1 MKKPII
7 VIVSLSLAIS
17 LIALLVLFRQYNKTK
32 ETVISLEKKLSE
44 LDERTVQTDQEN
56 NALREKIQDNIEQ
69 LEQLRN
75 ETKHV
80 AELENT
86 IASLRDEIASLK
98 DEIASSNTT
107 AAALR
112 QELDNVR
119 LLNSELNDKDQKMQD
134 EITRLGSQIS
144 DMEKQKEAVDFQLSQ
159 LKSEHESMVAGLK
172 NEIQN
177 RDNTIGELN
186 EKMGVEV
193 SNVENLKEKVS
204 NAQAD
209 IESLM
214 GQAAAMKKEKLQSD
228 AYLQKTTTSYDAAI
242 SDLNQEIVNKD
253 ARILSLTKELE
264 KIQSEADILMDK
276 VNSSESKV
284 KALEQKISNLFG
296 EKALLESQMDQ
307 FRSTHRSMIAELKSQ
322 IDKKEV
328 NIKELKDKLS
338 ITFVDRILFEFG
350 KSAVSP
356 QGKEILEKVGKILKT
371 LEDKKIRVVG
381 HTDNVPIMEDYR
393 YKYPSNW
400 ELSASRAASVVR
412 FFQNETGIDPKN
424 LEAVGRSFYDPI
436 ESNDTKE
443 GRAKNR
449 RVAII
454 ITPKTE

>member
-7 VIVSLSLAIS
+7 IIVSLSLAVS
-17 LIALLVLFRQYNKTK
+17 LIALLILFRQYNKTK

-44 LDERTVQTDQEN
+44 FDEQTVQMSQEN
-56 NALREKIQDNIEQ
+56 NSLRGKIQENLKQ
-69 LEQLRN
+69 LEQLQN

-86 IASLRDEIASLK
+86 IALLRDEIASS
-98 DEIASSNTT
+98 DTT
-107 AAALR
+107 GTALR

-119 LLNSELNDKDQKMQD
+119 LLNSELNDKNQKLED
-134 EITRLGSQIS
+134 EIIRLGSQLS
-144 DMEKQKEAVDFQLSQ
+144 ELEKQKDEADFQFSQ
-159 LKSEHESMVAGLK
+159 LKSEHERMVAGLN

-177 RDNTIGELN
+177 RDNTIGELK
-186 EKMGVEV
+186 EKMRIQA
-193 SNVENLKEKVS
+193 SNLDNLKEKVS

-209 IESLM
+209 VKSLM
-214 GQAAAMKKEKLQSD
+214 DQVETLKKEKLQSD
-228 AYLQKTTTSYDAAI
+228 AYLEKTTTGYDAAI
-242 SDLNQEIVNKD
+242 KDLNQEIENKD
-253 ARILSLTKELE
+253 ARISFLNKELE
-264 KIQSEADILMDK
+264 KIRSEADSLKDK
-276 VNSSESKV
+276 VNEGEIKFE
-284 KALEQKISNLFG
+284 KLEQNISNLFG

-307 FRSTHRSMIAELKSQ
+307 FESTHRSMIAELKNQ
-322 IDKKEV
+322 IDRKEV

-350 KSAVSP
+350 KSTVSP
-356 QGKEILEKVGKILKT
+356 QGTEILKKVGNILET

-412 FFQNETGIDPKN
+412 FFQKEIGIDPKN